1 MAKVR
6 LLIDTDVIID
16 ALKGIRPAKE
26 LFNQREIDLYCS
38 ILSKK
43 ELLTKQ
49 GLSNAERM
57 RIDKLLAR
65 VKILKIDNDIAAK
78 YMFLLNEYG
87 EKPETIADFVIAAT
101 AWSKKLPLLTRN
113 RKHFRHIK
121 EITLSPVYE
130 PDNEAMNK
138 P

>member
-1 MAKVR
+1 MAKIR
-6 LLIDTDVIID
+6 LLIDTDILID

-26 LFNQREIDLYCS
+26 LLNHREFDLYCS

-43 ELLTKQ
+43 ELLSKQ
-49 GLSNAERM
+49 GLSNAGLI
-57 RIDKLLAR
+57 RIEKLLAR
-65 VKILKIDNDIAAK
+65 VKILRIDNDIASK
-78 YMFLLNEYG
+78 YATLVNKYG
-87 EKPETIADFVIAAT
+87 EKPETIADFIIAAT

-113 RKHFRHIK
+113 RKHFKHIE

-130 PDNEAMNK
+130 PDNGR